1 MIYWI
6 GTLIAAGAAF
16 IAYFQWRTAHQRVV
30 LDLFDQRLRVFEDL
44 ESAVKNVFSTTQVT
58 NESWILLLNSKSRAR
73 FLFGKDVNNYIQ
85 KQIEDFAWRM
95 SYTDQTIDQS
105 PRERDALIEEKHEVL
120 NRIIAFAKDA
130 EPLFSPYMKLDQKMP
145 SAWWTF

>member
-30 LDLFDQRLRVFEDL
+30 LDLFDRRLRVFEDL
-44 ESAVKNVFSTTQVT
+44 ESAAKNVFSTTLVT
-58 NESWILLLNSKSRAR
+58 NETWALLINARSRSR
-73 FLFGKDVNNYIQ
+73 FLFGKDVNDYIQ

-95 SYTDQTIDQS
+95 TFTDRTIDES
-105 PRERDALIEEKHEVL
+105 PQEREALLKKKYEVL
-120 NRIIAFAKDA
+120 ERIIAFAKNA

-145 SAWWTF
+145 SAWWSF